1 MKTITESVFNAS
13 LNNNLKVSH
22 LNCVGKCRSM
32 RDIDKETTEID
43 KYPYKIMNLCG
54 KKNLIRQE

>member
-1 MKTITESVFNAS
+1 MKTITESAFIVS

-32 RDIDKETTEID
+32 RDIDKEITGID

-54 KKNLIRQE
+54 KK